1 MKNSYS
7 NFIKNIFL
15 LIPVLIISCGS
26 PKKETNETK
35 KSYEDEIQGFW
46 ERKGTIQFIND
57 IPVDT
62 LLYADGDTNETEN
75 FRNVKAFSNNN
86 IMWINNAPDNQNA
99 WKGGAGGY
107 GKYKIYSYDSLTEYM
122 SHGTGFMGAIMKYR
136 KDSLNIDK
144 VAFPFS
150 VKLSKDSYYQ
160 KGGRLPDNNNPGF
173 ESQSFAEYYERMPEI
188 SKKTRFDG
196 VWKRVYEISYVNG
209 IAVDTTSVPS
219 DVVFD
224 VKIMRNGRYMY
235 QVDQTGLFDQSKEE
249 HGGFGGYGQFEYDGK
264 GNFIEY
270 NEFSSGMSTNNF
282 GPKENAQYIKIS
294 FYNDDAFL
302 QITKDTLKQSL
313 AGRGLVYKRIK

>member
-1 MKNSYS
+1 
-7 NFIKNIFL
+7 
-15 LIPVLIISCGS
+15 
-26 PKKETNETK
+26 
-35 KSYEDEIQGFW
+35 
-46 ERKGTIQFIND
+46 
-57 IPVDT
+57 
-62 LLYADGDTNETEN
+62 
-75 FRNVKAFSNNN
+75 
-86 IMWINNAPDNQNA
+86 MWINNAPDNQNA

-136 KDSLNIDK
+136 KDSLNIDN

-150 VKLSKDSYYQ
+150 VKLNNGSYYQ

-188 SKKTRFDG
+188 SNKTKFDG

-219 DVVFD
+219 DIVLD

-313 AGRGLVYKRIK
+313 AGRGLAYKRIK

>member
-15 LIPVLIISCGS
+15 LIPLLIISCGS
-26 PKKETNETK
+26 PNQETK
-35 KSYEDEIQGFW
+35 KSYEDEIEGFW

-62 LLYADGDTNETEN
+62 LLYADGDINEVEN
-75 FRNVKAFSNNN
+75 FRNIKVFSNNH
-86 IMWINNAPDNQNA
+86 IMWLNNAPDNQNA
-99 WKGGAGGY
+99 WKGGPGGY
-107 GKYKIYSYDSLTEYM
+107 GKYKIHSYDSLTEYM
-122 SHGTGFMGAIMKYR
+122 SHGTGGMGAWMHYLL
-136 KDSLNIDK
+136 DSLKIDK
-144 VAFPFS
+144 QPFPFTTN
-150 VKLSKDSYYQ
+150 LLTNSYWQ
-160 KGGRLPDNNNPGF
+160 KGGRLPDNNDNK
-173 ESQSFAEYYERMPEI
+173 SYAEYYEKMPI
-188 SKKTRFDG
+188 ASGKSRLDG
-196 VWKRVYEISYVNG
+196 VWKRAYEIYYVNG

-219 DVVFD
+219 DIVLD
-224 VKIMRNGRYMY
+224 VKIMRDGRYMY

-270 NEFSSGMSTNNF
+270 NEFSSGMGTNNF

>member
-7 NFIKNIFL
+7 NFLKNIFL
-15 LIPVLIISCGS
+15 FIPLLIISCGS
-26 PKKETNETK
+26 PNQETK
-35 KSYEDEIQGFW
+35 KSYEDEIEGFW

-62 LLYADGDTNETEN
+62 LLYADGDINEVEN
-75 FRNVKAFSNNN
+75 FRNIKVFSNNH
-86 IMWINNAPDNQNA
+86 IMWLNNAPDNQNA
-99 WKGGAGGY
+99 WKGGPGGY
-107 GKYKIYSYDSLTEYM
+107 GKYKIHSYDSLTEYM
-122 SHGTGFMGAIMKYR
+122 SHGTGGMGAWMHYLL
-136 KDSLNIDK
+136 DSLKIDK
-144 VAFPFS
+144 QPFPFTTN
-150 VKLSKDSYYQ
+150 LLTNSYWQ
-160 KGGRLPDNNNPGF
+160 KGGRLPDNNDNK
-173 ESQSFAEYYERMPEI
+173 SYAEYYEKMPI
-188 SKKTRFDG
+188 ASGKSRLDG
-196 VWKRVYEISYVNG
+196 VWRRAYEISYVNG

-219 DVVFD
+219 DIVLD
-224 VKIMRNGRYMY
+224 VKIMRDGRYMY

-270 NEFSSGMSTNNF
+270 NEFSSGMGTNNF

>member
-7 NFIKNIFL
+7 NFLKNIFL

-26 PKKETNETK
+26 PNNQTKENK

-46 ERKGTIQFIND
+46 ERKGTIQFINE

-62 LLYADGDTNETEN
+62 LFYADGDINEVEN
-75 FRNVKAFSNNN
+75 FRNVKVFSNDN
-86 IMWINNAPDNQNA
+86 IMWLNNAPDNQNA
-99 WKGGAGGY
+99 WKGGPGGY
-107 GKYKIYSYDSLTEYM
+107 GKYKIHSYDSLTEYM
-122 SHGTGFMGAIMKYR
+122 SHGTGGMGAWMHYFL
-136 KDSLNIDK
+136 DSLKIDK
-144 VAFPFS
+144 QPFPF
-150 VKLSKDSYYQ
+150 KTNLLTNSYWQ
-160 KGGRLPDNNNPGF
+160 KGGRLPDDNDNK
-173 ESQSFAEYYERMPEI
+173 SYAEYYERMPNSSE
-188 SKKTRFDG
+188 KNMLDG
-196 VWKRVYEISYVNG
+196 VWKRAYEISYVNG

-219 DVVFD
+219 DIVLD

-264 GNFIEY
+264 GNLVEY
-270 NEFSSGMSTNNF
+270 NEFSSGMGTNNF
-282 GPKENAQYIKIS
+282 GPKENPQYIKIS

-313 AGRGLVYKRIK
+313 GGRGLVYKRIK

>member
-7 NFIKNIFL
+7 NFLKNIFL

-26 PKKETNETK
+26 PNNQTKENK

-62 LLYADGDTNETEN
+62 LLYADGDTNEAEN
-75 FRNVKAFSNNN
+75 FRNVKAFSNKN

-136 KDSLNIDK
+136 KDSLNIDN

-150 VKLSKDSYYQ
+150 VKLNKNSYYQ

-188 SKKTRFDG
+188 SNKTKFDG

-219 DVVFD
+219 DIVLD

-249 HGGFGGYGQFEYDGK
+249 HGGFGGYSQFEYDGK

>member
-15 LIPVLIISCGS
+15 LISLLIISCGS
-26 PKKETNETK
+26 PKKETKETK

-62 LLYADGDTNETEN
+62 LLYADGDTNEAEN

-136 KDSLNIDK
+136 KDSLNIDN

-150 VKLSKDSYYQ
+150 VKLNKNSYYQ

-188 SKKTRFDG
+188 SNKTKFDG

-219 DVVFD
+219 DIVLD

>member
-7 NFIKNIFL
+7 NFLKNIFL

-26 PKKETNETK
+26 PNNQTKENK

-62 LLYADGDTNETEN
+62 LLYADGDTNEAEN

-136 KDSLNIDK
+136 KDSLNIDN

-150 VKLSKDSYYQ
+150 VKLNKNSYYQ

-188 SKKTRFDG
+188 SNKTKFDG

-219 DVVFD
+219 DIVLD